1 MNQVILGAIGAG
13 RIGKLHAENILKMPN
28 ARLKTVADPF
38 IDEDWARGW
47 GLSTALDA
55 EAVFSDDEIKAVLI
69 FSPSMLHAEQ
79 IIAAA
84 RAGKH
89 IFCEKP
95 IALDP
100 DRIRQAL
107 KVVAEEGVNLQVGFN
122 RRFDPE
128 FQRLKQAIDS
138 GEIGR
143 IHLIRITARDPSPP
157 PMEYV
162 KGSGGMFLDMTIHDF
177 DMVRYLSGSEVE
189 EVYAAGTVLVD
200 PAIGEAGDIDTA
212 ITTMKLKNGAL
223 AVIDNSRQAVYGYDQ
238 RIEVFGSKGSIA
250 AGNRTPTRTVR
261 MTAEGVVSDK
271 PLYFFLERYQESFRI
286 EMEQFIRAVQE
297 NIKPQVGGEDG
308 LSSTLIGLAAKESL
322 DRGEPIRV
330 TEGPGGDLS

>member
-1 MNQVILGAIGAG
+1 MIPVILGAIGAG
-13 RIGKLHAENILKMPN
+13 RIGKLHAENILKMPD
-28 ARLKTVADPF
+28 ARLKIVADPF
-38 IDEDWARGW
+38 IDDNWARSR
-47 GLSTALDA
+47 GLSPALDP
-55 EAVFSDDEIKAVLI
+55 EAVFSDDEIEAALI
-69 FSPSMLHAEQ
+69 FSPSPLHAEQ

-107 KVVAEEGVNLQVGFN
+107 RVVAEEGVKLQVGFN
-122 RRFDPE
+122 RRFDPD
-128 FQRLKQAIDS
+128 FRRVKQAVAS

-143 IHLIRITARDPSPP
+143 IYLIKVTARDPAPP
-157 PMEYV
+157 SMEYV
-162 KGSGGMFLDMTIHDF
+162 KASGGMFLDMTIHDF

-189 EVYAAGTVLVD
+189 EVYAAGAVLVD

-212 ITTMKLKNGAL
+212 ITTMKLRNGAL

-250 AGNRTPTRTVR
+250 AGNRTPTQTVL
-261 MTAEGVVSDK
+261 TTTDGVVADK
-271 PLYFFLERYQESFRI
+271 PLVFFLERYQESFRAEI
-286 EMEQFIRAVQE
+286 EEFIRSVRE
-297 NIKPQVGGEDG
+297 DRETPVGGQDG
-308 LSSTLIGLAAKESL
+308 LASILIGIAANESL
-322 DRGEPIRV
+322 KRGEPVRV
-330 TEGPGGDLS
+330 AE

>member
-1 MNQVILGAIGAG
+1 MKPVILGAIGAG
-13 RIGKLHAENILKMPN
+13 RIGKLHTENILKMPE
-28 ARLKTVADPF
+28 ARLKTVTDPF

-47 GLSTALDA
+47 GLSTALDP
-55 EAVFSDDEIKAVLI
+55 EAVFSDDEIEAVLI
-69 FSPSMLHAEQ
+69 FSPSTLHAEQ

-95 IALDP
+95 IALNP
-100 DRIRQAL
+100 DHIRQAL
-107 KVVAEEGVNLQVGFN
+107 KVVAEKGVKLQVGFN

-128 FQRLKQAIDS
+128 FQRLKQAIDAS
-138 GEIGR
+138 EIGR
-143 IHLIRITARDPSPP
+143 IHLIKITSRDPAPP
-157 PMEYV
+157 PMDYV
-162 KGSGGMFLDMTIHDF
+162 KVSGGMFLDMTIHDF
-177 DMVRYLSGSEVE
+177 DMVRYLSDSEVE
-189 EVYAAGTVLVD
+189 EVFAAGAVLID

-212 ITTMKLKNGAL
+212 ITTMKLRNGAL

-238 RIEVFGSKGSIA
+238 RIEVFGSMGSIA

-297 NIKPQVGGEDG
+297 DTKPQVGGEDG
-308 LSSTLIGLAAKESL
+308 LSSILIGLAAKESL

-330 TEGPGGDLS
+330 TEGPGGYLS

>member
-189 EVYAAGTVLVD
+189 EVYAAGAVLVD

-212 ITTMKLKNGAL
+212 VTTMKLRNGAL
-223 AVIDNSRQAVYGYDQ
+223 AVIDNCRQAVYGYDQ

>member
-1 MNQVILGAIGAG
+1 MKPVILGAIGAG
-13 RIGKLHAENILKMPN
+13 RIGKLHAENILKMPD
-28 ARLKTVADPF
+28 ARLKIVADPF
-38 IDEDWARGW
+38 IDDNWARSW
-47 GLSTALDA
+47 GLSTALDP
-55 EAVFSDDEIKAVLI
+55 EAVFSDDEIEAALI
-69 FSPSMLHAEQ
+69 FSPSPLHAEQ

-100 DRIRQAL
+100 DHIRQAL
-107 KVVAEEGVNLQVGFN
+107 KVVAEEGVKLQVGFN
-122 RRFDPE
+122 RRFDPD
-128 FQRLKQAIDS
+128 FRRIKQAVAS

-143 IHLIRITARDPSPP
+143 LYLIKITARDPAPP

-189 EVYAAGTVLVD
+189 EVYAAGAVLVD

-212 ITTMKLKNGAL
+212 ITTMKLRNGAL

-250 AGNRTPTRTVR
+250 AGNRTPTRSVLT
-261 MTAEGVVSDK
+261 TTDGVVADK
-271 PLYFFLERYQESFRI
+271 PLVFFLERYQESFRAEI
-286 EMEQFIRAVQE
+286 AEFIRSVRE
-297 NIKPQVGGEDG
+297 DRETPVGGQDG
-308 LSSTLIGLAAKESL
+308 LASILIGIAANESL
-322 DRGEPIRV
+322 KRGEPVRV
-330 TEGPGGDLS
+330 AE